1 MTLFFQTR
9 GCGEGRAA
17 SSRASSA
24 RCVCRD
30 SRSKSLF
37 WPRRGDVFQTGLLPQ
52 RGKKV
57 PREPGFS
64 GKEGRILETGLHKP
78 PRFKFLWPENSAC
91 RIQLL
96 SARAPAYPEPGAF
109 LIFLLIFTSTLWAP
123 CCFWVIIFL
132 FYQKGNLSLKRGRFT
147 YP

>member
-1 MTLFFQTR
+1 MWLMTLFFQTR

-109 LIFLLIFTSTLWAP
+109 LIFLLIFTSTLWGP

-132 FYQKGNLSLKRGRFT
+132 FYQKGN
-147 YP
+147 